1 MSGVASTVIRRDETH
16 AWKQCWLSTC
26 SEGAKV
32 NSGRCRIG
40 TASLSFLTILFPGIL
55 NYPDLEDFASSG
67 EAVTTLTHTRSS
79 ADFWFHGV
87 DSVRKELDDSIHNI
101 RAVHTEPPSRPCRHD
116 LADTTPPSLSCRHY
130 KPPPLSRSCRLTCH
144 CRRLTAT
151 RLTDT
156 THCRRPVSVTYCLWT
171 TPASVTSLQ
180 RS

>member
-16 AWKQCWLSTC
+16 AWKQCWLGTC
-26 SEGAKV
+26 SEDAKV

-87 DSVRKELDDSIHNI
+87 DSVRIELDDSIHNI
-101 RAVHTEPPSRPCRHD
+101 RAFHIPSRRHD
-116 LADTTPPSLSCRHY
+116 LADSHG
-130 KPPPLSRSCRLTCH
+130 H

-151 RLTDT
+151 RSTDT
-156 THCRRPVSVTYCLWT
+156 THCRRIVSVTYC
-171 TPASVTSLQ
+171 
-180 RS
+180 R